1 RTDRAYAAY
10 VRGEGERA
18 PSAHKA
24 VLASYEAEHGDEF
37 VEPTLMVDEHG
48 QPTGLVGDGD
58 AIVFFNFRPDRAR
71 QITRAFTRSGPEGI
85 GQPPVDVHFVC
96 MTEYDAT
103 LRAPVAFP
111 PQLVENPLGEIVARA
126 GLRQLRIAET
136 EKYAHVTYFFNG
148 GREVDFANE
157 DRALIPSPKVAT
169 YD

>member
-71 QITRAFTRSGPEGI
+71 QITRAFTRSAPEGFA
-85 GQPPVDVHFVC
+85 QPSVTVHFVC

-103 LRAPVAFP
+103 IRAPVAFP
-111 PQLVENPLGEIVARA
+111 SEIVVNTVGVVVAKA
-126 GLRQLRIAET
+126 G
-136 EKYAHVTYFFNG
+136 
-148 GREVDFANE
+148 
-157 DRALIPSPKVAT
+157 
-169 YD
+169 